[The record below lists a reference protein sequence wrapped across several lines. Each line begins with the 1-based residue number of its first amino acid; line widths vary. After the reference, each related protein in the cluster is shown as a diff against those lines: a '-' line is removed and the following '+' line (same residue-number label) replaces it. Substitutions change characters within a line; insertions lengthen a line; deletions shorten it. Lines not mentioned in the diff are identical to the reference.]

1 MFPFPTGQARSDQ
14 QQYDRTG
21 DRGNQAAERA
31 DGNESE
37 QTEKPTA
44 QNAAIIPTIRFSQN
58 PDPLPLTI
66 RLATYPATSPMSIYQ
81 RKYIIGGFKLY
92 ISYSNSYATTGGHKA
107 DMFRLCFFF
116 YAGTMCLSGAGSIAS
131 RRKYYYLCQP

>member
-44 QNAAIIPTIRFSQN
+44 QNAADNTDDQVQPE
-58 PDPLPLTI
+58 
-66 RLATYPATSPMSIYQ
+66 
-81 RKYIIGGFKLY
+81 
-92 ISYSNSYATTGGHKA
+92 
-107 DMFRLCFFF
+107 
-116 YAGTMCLSGAGSIAS
+116 S
-131 RRKYYYLCQP
+131 RSVAF